1 MQQNQSISHSQTLSF
16 LNRRLS
22 VPCEGGPVRGV
33 MWNGRR
39 GGFYERFMFSWFGSD
54 LAASRLPPAD
64 PPPGQRY
71 WHRYAMVYL

>member
-16 LNRRLS
+16 LNRRPS
-22 VPCEGGPVRGV
+22 VPCEGGSVRGV

-54 LAASRLPPAD
+54 LFGKGSSEVNTHSRYKPATHD
-64 PPPGQRY
+64 VG
-71 WHRYAMVYL
+71 AC